1 MAGTRRRRPAGGPPR
16 PRPRPPG
23 PRSSHQDRRK
33 RPSGWPRT
41 PTRCVGTRLT
51 SSNGNRD
58 GRQDGDERGFGRPAS
73 KQPDEYRGSQ
83 ASREADRSP
92 EQAEH
97 DGLDEELLED
107 IAGPRTRRPRH
118 YCSCR
123 KRWVNIPTCRVIRL
137 PHRRLS
143 GHCGSSFGTFSRVF
157 ANGAPTP
164 SAALIRGQTSLPSG
178 LSVVCGR
185 GKAPS
190 KISGTLVALA
200 AHDKMSVPLE
210 LSDLSR
216 NQLWR
221 QIRGFSRSPL
231 GKASTKGKLRSDP
244 FAPAHR
250 HKLVVFPHK
259 DGNRGQREGDD
270 GRDTN
275 TTNAG
280 PGQADLVHPL
290 ATATVCSVSGLRI
303 GTVLGGEPHGPGS
316 PWIVKMMTATEDTE
330 IRSLKAPDL
339 KGLSLNLSNSCS
351 IPSMTRQR
359 GSIVMLGPHFPAS

>member
-1 MAGTRRRRPAGGPPR
+1 MAEDDPNG
-16 PRPRPPG
+16 
-23 PRSSHQDRRK
+23 D
-33 RPSGWPRT
+33 
-41 PTRCVGTRLT
+41 
-51 SSNGNRD
+51 GNRD

-73 KQPDEYRGSQ
+73 KQPDEYRGSP

-123 KRWVNIPTCRVIRL
+123 KRWVNIPTRRVIRL

-143 GHCGSSFGTFSRVF
+143 GHCGSSFRTFSRVC
-157 ANGAPTP
+157 ANVAPTP
-164 SAALIRGQTSLPSG
+164 SAALTRGQTSLPGG

-250 HKLVVFPHK
+250 HKLAVFPHK

-280 PGQADLVHPL
+280 PGQADLVRPL

-330 IRSLKAPDL
+330 IRRLKAPDL
-339 KGLSLNLSNSCS
+339 KGSSLNHSNYCS

>member
-1 MAGTRRRRPAGGPPR
+1 
-16 PRPRPPG
+16 
-23 PRSSHQDRRK
+23 
-33 RPSGWPRT
+33 
-41 PTRCVGTRLT
+41 LT

-359 GSIVMLGPHFPAS
+359 GSIVMLGPHFPAL